1 MNLDCSHLSKRFI
14 FSSVVYARYTPF
26 LVDKGFGLL
35 TYLPACLADALSELE
50 MEADRDDDVLLIGVA
65 VVVGTVIVRFEQ
77 ARK

>member
-1 MNLDCSHLSKRFI
+1 M
-14 FSSVVYARYTPF
+14 YARYTPF
-26 LVDKGFGLL
+26 FIDKGLGLL

-50 MEADRDDDVLLIGVA
+50 MEADGDDDVLLIGVA

>member
-1 MNLDCSHLSKRFI
+1 MVYII

-26 LVDKGFGLL
+26 IVDKGLGFLA
-35 TYLPACLADALSELE
+35 YLSACLADALPELE
-50 MEADRDDDVLLIGVA
+50 MEADGDDDVLLIGVA